1 MARIPEETVNKII
14 DAIDIVDVVGD
25 FVSLKRR
32 GANYIACCPFHNE
45 KTPSFYVS
53 PSKGIYKCFGC
64 GKSGSA
70 ISFVMEHESLSY
82 VEALEYLA
90 GKYHIPV
97 EREAEDPEYEQRR
110 SLKESMMVVSEFAMK
125 HFKANLLEGEG
136 KNIGY
141 QYFLS
146 RGLEPATIEK
156 YGLGWSM
163 SSRHALIDDA
173 RANGYKEEYLVSTG
187 LCIKREDRS
196 GNGSNGASTSA
207 SAVNGT
213 RSGEKIYDRFYERAM
228 FPVHNETGRVIA
240 FGGRTL
246 RSDYKTIGIGK
257 YVNSPESEIYDKS
270 RTLYGLYFAKSAIS
284 REDNCILVE
293 GYLDVLSMHQL
304 GITNVV
310 ASSGTSLTVP
320 QIKLIKRY
328 TSNVT
333 IIYDGDSAGIHA
345 ALRGIGLVLKEG
357 LNVSVVLLP
366 DGDDPDSYSRKHSLD
381 EVRDFISEHRQDFI
395 EFKTSLLLQEAGHDP
410 LKRANLINDIA
421 DTIALIPDPIVRASY
436 VKSSAARFEMDEQLL
451 YDRANNSR
459 EKMIQADIKEEQL
472 ARQRAERMERIER
485 ESSSA
490 ANGDGRLSDSGA
502 SSNGSSSSG
511 AFSGGNDSRF
521 GGAASSSGSL
531 SSSGAF
537 SGGNDSRF
545 GGGDGGASNGIG
557 GDNRFGA
564 GTFGLNGGEGYGTA
578 AASSGGVS
586 SGGFNGES
594 PYGTSAGIQ
603 TAGPVVITNRQ
614 LAASER
620 ELLWFMLLYGFRQVK
635 FDVDSPYYTETPQ
648 TVVDM
653 IDSVLTDESNEMLFI
668 NPSYRKVYDIY
679 IQMYYDTGLEERVL
693 MERLR
698 NSGDDE
704 VRTVV
709 MDILVDKHLLSIK
722 NFENS
727 IRTPDTM
734 ISKSLPWA
742 IQNYQLERIK
752 LQLADLQK
760 AMLAEPDKLEEH
772 SARFMELTRTKNL
785 LSKKLGKV

>member
-53 PSKGIYKCFGC
+53 PSKGIFKCFGC

-70 ISFVMEHESLSY
+70 INFVMEHESLNY

-90 GKYHIPV
+90 GKYHIHV

-187 LCIKREDRS
+187 LCIKREDKS
-196 GNGSNGASTSA
+196 GNGSANGNSGNAA
-207 SAVNGT
+207 GN
-213 RSGEKIYDRFYERAM
+213 GEKIYDRFYERAM
-228 FPVHNETGRVIA
+228 FPIHNETGRVIA

-357 LNVSVVLLP
+357 LNVSIVLLP
-366 DGDDPDSYSRKHSLD
+366 DGDDPDSYSRKHSLE
-381 EVRDFISEHRQDFI
+381 EVRNFISEHRQDFI

-421 DTIALIPDPIVRASY
+421 DTVALIPDPIVRASY
-436 VKSSAARFEMDEQLL
+436 VKSSAARFEIDEQLL
-451 YDRANNSR
+451 YDRANTSR
-459 EKMIQADIKEEQL
+459 EKMILADIKEEQL
-472 ARQRAERMERIER
+472 ARQRAERMERLER
-485 ESSSA
+485 EASVAGNGGAISSESSMKSSGGDASEWGSDTDLGGESNGVGGDA
-490 ANGDGRLSDSGA
+490 AGFGSDVAGFGSDSNGVGNGA
-502 SSNGSSSSG
+502 RTSYGGSSG
-511 AFSGGNDSRF
+511 DNGF
-521 GGAASSSGSL
+521 GT
-531 SSSGAF
+531 
-537 SGGNDSRF
+537 
-545 GGGDGGASNGIG
+545 GIG
-557 GDNRFGA
+557 AD
-564 GTFGLNGGEGYGTA
+564 GTSA
-578 AASSGGVS
+578 GGVS
-586 SGGFNGES
+586 SG
-594 PYGTSAGIQ
+594 AGR
-603 TAGPVVITNRQ
+603 ADRPVVITNRQ

-620 ELLWFMLLYGFRQVK
+620 ELLWFMLLYGFKQVK

-653 IDSVLTDESNEMLFI
+653 IDSVLTDESNEMLFV

-679 IQMYYDTGLEERVL
+679 IQMYYDAGLEEKVL

-698 NSGDDE
+698 NSADDE

-709 MDILVDKHLLSIK
+709 MDILVDRHLLSIK
-722 NFENS
+722 NFES
-727 IRTPDTM
+727 SLRTVDTM
-734 ISKSLPWA
+734 LSKSLPWA

-752 LQLADLQK
+752 LQLTELQK
-760 AMLAEPDKLEEH
+760 AMLAEPDKLKEH